1 MSLPSN
7 MPGDYKNK
15 RGDKAISKK
24 KFLAKSKELLFALM
38 EHSSIP
44 YLLDNLLAFTHEE
57 NEILSLGLGDHEI
70 LRAW

>member
-1 MSLPSN
+1 
-7 MPGDYKNK
+7 
-15 RGDKAISKK
+15 
-24 KFLAKSKELLFALM
+24 M

-44 YLLDNLLAFTHEE
+44 YLLENLLAFTHEE